1 MEELQVLLSVKVS
14 VYLPF
19 QPLNLS
25 ILVNVFDNL
34 IIALIFISVMDVEYL
49 LIVLVLLLWSFCD
62 KVSLLC
68 SNGCLELTEVIFILH
83 KQKNFQI

>member
-1 MEELQVLLSVKVS
+1 MLLTFCLS
-14 VYLPF
+14 
-19 QPLNLS
+19 PLLTFKL

-49 LIVLVLLLWSFCD
+49 LIVLVLLFWSFCD

-68 SNGCLELTEVIFILH
+68 SNGCLELTEVISILH